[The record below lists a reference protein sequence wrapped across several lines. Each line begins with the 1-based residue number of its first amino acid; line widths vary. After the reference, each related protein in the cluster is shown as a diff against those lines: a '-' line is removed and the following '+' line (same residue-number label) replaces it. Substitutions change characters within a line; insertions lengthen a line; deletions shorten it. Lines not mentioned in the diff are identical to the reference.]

1 MKDGWRHPA
10 PEGWTDLV
18 WTAIEE
24 DVGFGDLSAGAIPPD
39 RTARWMIEAQAT
51 GVVCGIGIANF
62 QDLRQHDIIECYQ
75 METFAAT
82 L

>member
-1 MKDGWRHPA
+1 MTQGRIIKGRNARIIRDSRVITDAKITTLRRFKDDVNEVT
-10 PEGWTDLV
+10 EGL
-18 WTAIEE
+18 E
-24 DVGFGDLSAGAIPPD
+24 
-39 RTARWMIEAQAT
+39 
-51 GVVCGIGIANF
+51 CGIGIANF